1 MASQTIQIKNSV
13 NESLALIRSVITII
27 NGKIQTEE
35 EKSLKW
41 IYRYE
46 KADVDM
52 YTNLSS
58 DNQITTIKTIAIHPS
73 NDKNIEDKVLD
84 KFNST
89 ILENILIIPVIA
101 QIAHPIGISET
112 ITIGSPKVW
121 TVNAIKEVIESL
133 DGELLTIE
141 SDKIEWL
148 CPHWPHKRE
157 IMNCVTELKE
167 NDHNETLVTTTISH
181 PKGKSSREESAIET
195 FKHNLLFLFEEEQEL
210 KENEKFQETNP
221 SQERYIVCPHCKSNL
236 LIPKNISNSPLLH
249 CNVCGNDFQ
258 NLTSTYYKAYNEKME
273 TNTYSNSNRSW
284 IWIVSILLSI
294 FIIGKCMNDYS
305 NGDNSSKNVFITEYG
320 YYGAYTKEDFNRYV
334 RYSNDGDM
342 EAVKQLLYSAKITP
356 IPGGREAHLI
366 KSNFSTVKIRLKGQ
380 TTEIW
385 TFTEAIN
392 FK

>member
-1 MASQTIQIKNSV
+1 MAQQTIQIQNSIT
-13 NESLALIRSVITII
+13 ESFDIIKSIITIL
-27 NGKIQTEE
+27 NGKIQTDE

-46 KADVDM
+46 KTDVDM
-52 YTNLSS
+52 YTNISS
-58 DNQITTIKTIAIHPS
+58 DNEIATIKTIAIHPS
-73 NDKNIEDKVLD
+73 NDKEIEERILN

-89 ILENILIIPVIA
+89 ILEDILTIPISA
-101 QIAHPIGISET
+101 QIANPIGVSEI
-112 ITIGSPKVW
+112 ITIGSSKDW
-121 TVNAIKEVIESL
+121 TMNAIKEVIESL
-133 DGELLTIE
+133 DGEILTIE

-148 CPHWPHKRE
+148 CPHWLHKRE
-157 IMNCVTELKE
+157 VMNCLTEIKE
-167 NDHNETLVTTTISH
+167 NDNNKILVTTTISH
-181 PKGKSSREESAIET
+181 PEGKSSREKSAIDT

-210 KENEKFQETNP
+210 KENEKFEEINS
-221 SQERYIVCPHCKSNL
+221 SQEKYIVCPHCKSNL

-258 NLTSTYYKAYNEKME
+258 NLTSTYYKAYNKKME
-273 TNTYSNSNRSW
+273 TNTYSNPNRSW

-294 FIIGKCMNDYS
+294 FIIGKCINDNS

-334 RYSNDGDM
+334 RYRNDGDM
-342 EAVKQLLYSAKITP
+342 EAIKQLLYSARITP
-356 IPGGREAHLI
+356 IPGGREVHLI

-385 TFTEAIN
+385 TFTEAI
-392 FK
+392 KH